1 MGFNRPL
8 WQYLGAL
15 LLLVI
20 VGWLSAL
27 SFRAG
32 APQATQSSFAP
43 RTEDEAAAQIEAGVA
58 LNARTATFDFPNA
71 RVQLMKVVSLPDDE
85 LGLWFSLD
93 TESPGCCSFFPR
105 LSLEP
110 TKADLPVRPV
120 VISSA
125 SVADGR
131 VSMRM
136 IDPDTGRRYPFT
148 VDLVAIGVQAP

>member
-1 MGFNRPL
+1 MRVSRPP
-8 WQYLGAL
+8 WHYLAAL
-15 LLLVI
+15 LMLVI
-20 VGWLSAL
+20 VGWVSAL
-27 SFRAG
+27 SLRSG

-58 LNARTATFDFPNA
+58 LNTRTATFDFPNA

-93 TESPGCCSFFPR
+93 ADSPRCCSFFPR
-105 LSLEP
+105 IALEP
-110 TKADLPVRPV
+110 TGAGLPVRPV

-136 IDPDTGRRYPFT
+136 FNPDKGRRYPFT
-148 VDLVAIGVQAP
+148 IDLAAIGVPAT

>member
-1 MGFNRPL
+1 MGVNRPL
-8 WQYLGAL
+8 WQYLGTL

-32 APQATQSSFAP
+32 ARQATQSSSAP

-58 LNARTATFDFPNA
+58 LNTRTVTFNFPNA

-93 TESPGCCSFFPR
+93 ADSPSCCSFFPTMA
-105 LSLEP
+105 LERAQAAP
-110 TKADLPVRPV
+110 PIRPV
-120 VISSA
+120 VISLS

-136 IDPDTGRRYPFT
+136 YDRDRGRRYAFT
-148 VDLVAIGVQAP
+148 IDLAAIGVRAT

>member
-1 MGFNRPL
+1 MAVNRPL

-43 RTEDEAAAQIEAGVA
+43 RTEAEAAAQIESGVA
-58 LNARTATFDFPNA
+58 LNTRTATFDFPNA

-93 TESPGCCSFFPR
+93 ADSPRCCSFFPR
-105 LSLEP
+105 LALEP
-110 TKADLPVRPV
+110 TNADLAVRPV
-120 VISSA
+120 VISSS
-125 SVADGR
+125 SVVDGR
-131 VSMRM
+131 VSMAM
-136 IDPDTGRRYPFT
+136 LDPDDGRRYPFT
-148 VDLVAIGVQAP
+148 VDLAAIGVRAT